1 MSKLSYQRQKGS
13 AALLFLLIFPA
24 LFAVFVWGLEGARM
38 LQTSARLKD
47 ATESAALAVAANQVL
62 TNSTCN
68 HISQSMIEAYFSPE
82 STVAVAENVEG
93 VTTPC
98 VVDGLDTYTITASV
112 TENTWFPNSN
122 FASYGASFSATDSI
136 QFIKDSGPID
146 VVIVANYA
154 STMSK
159 HEKDMEELVSQIA
172 DTLNQTNLPNTLGL
186 VGFDHY
192 VISKE
197 VNWFIFFEY
206 TRFTLSHNVSCVPI
220 PYKLTSYCQDISYL
234 SGWGDGSLLD
244 FLKKVDVLKYLAS
257 FDEDYLFD
265 ANYIDAEKTIDS
277 IFSSNSSNSWT
288 SYQIGNF
295 KINKIGSDKVSQYE
309 TLPLTSNISS
319 IASAINENNRF
330 KVAKGNKATYESA
343 SYTGLIEGARL
354 AADGSNSRRL
364 IILLTDGKE
373 ESPDIVRK
381 LTNAGLCREITN
393 TSNYQN
399 TPKVE
404 LAMIG
409 FDFDDSPSEGEAIK
423 NCIGAGRTY
432 QYSGNEESDQTMLD
446 QVLDIRSQNI
456 GRLVL

>member
-1 MSKLSYQRQKGS
+1 MNKLSYQRQKGS

-47 ATESAALAVAANQVL
+47 ATESAALAVAANTVL
-62 TNSTCN
+62 SNATCN
-68 HISQSMIEAYFSPE
+68 SISKSVIESYFSSE
-82 STVAVAENVEG
+82 TTVSVADEVDG

-98 VVDGLDTYTITASV
+98 VVDGLDSYTITASV

-159 HEKDMEELVSQIA
+159 HEKDMEEFVSQIA

-197 VNWFIFFEY
+197 VNWSIFEY
-206 TRFTLSHNVSCVPI
+206 TRFTLSHNVSCIPI
-220 PYKLTSYCQDISYL
+220 PNKLTSFCQDVSDL
-234 SGWGDGSLLD
+234 SGWWDGSFLD

-288 SYQIGNF
+288 FYQRGNF
-295 KINKIGSDKVSQYE
+295 KIKKIDSDKVSQYE
-309 TLPLTSNISS
+309 TLPLTSDISS

-330 KVAKGNKATYESA
+330 KVAKGNKATYEGA